1 MSSRLRIQDPA
12 IHALG
17 LIAPPPLHIE
27 CEAFQGSLS
36 LMFDCVR
43 AHKVDLREIPLYPI
57 CAAYIE
63 YLMGQQEAELESSA
77 AALTALAYFLERK
90 AFDLLPSTE
99 PEPEIE
105 DAPEPLEPTAHLYQP
120 IVEELRERESN
131 SCTIFCRNGGQ
142 SAYELPFDL
151 TDVSAFDL
159 GRVLQKLLNKA
170 NPTVNPLG
178 KPRRSLIEQMKVVLA
193 ALTVEPRSLDALIEE
208 PFDRIEAVWWFLAL
222 LELIKLRQVKIIN
235 SEETM
240 EFAKVGVLDL

>member
-36 LMFDCVR
+36 LLFDCVR
-43 AHKVDLREIPLYPI
+43 AHKVDLREVPLYPI
-57 CAAYIE
+57 CAAYLE
-63 YLMGQQEAELESSA
+63 YLMGQEEAELEASA

-90 AFDLLPSTE
+90 AFDLLPSNE

-105 DAPEPLEPTAHLYQP
+105 DDPEPLEPTAHLYQP
-120 IVEELRERESN
+120 IVEELRERES
-131 SCTIFCRNGGQ
+131 SSTAIFYRNGGQ

-151 TDVSAFDL
+151 SDVTAFDL

-178 KPRRSLIEQMKVVLA
+178 KPRRSLIEQMKIVLSV
-193 ALTVEPRSLDALIEE
+193 LTTEPRSLEDLIEE
-208 PFDRIEAVWWFLAL
+208 PFDRIEAVWWFLSL
-222 LELIKLRQVKIIN
+222 LELIKLRQVNIVN
-235 SEETM
+235 SEEAVR
-240 EFAKVGVLDL
+240 FAKVGGLSF